1 MRIEPLRGRIAIN
14 ARWRD
19 AVQELFFIVLNRVDC
34 VVCGDSRGR
43 VTTTILHVV
52 PDAVQFL
59 ALGLERRVPF
69 SNEPS
74 AVGRLLIIVIVGR
87 R

>member
-1 MRIEPLRGRIAIN
+1 LKTIEAESN
-14 ARWRD
+14 TTS
-19 AVQELFFIVLNRVDC
+19 VY
-34 VVCGDSRGR
+34 VV
-43 VTTTILHVV
+43 V
-52 PDAVQFL
+52 DAVQFL

-69 SNEPS
+69 SSGAS